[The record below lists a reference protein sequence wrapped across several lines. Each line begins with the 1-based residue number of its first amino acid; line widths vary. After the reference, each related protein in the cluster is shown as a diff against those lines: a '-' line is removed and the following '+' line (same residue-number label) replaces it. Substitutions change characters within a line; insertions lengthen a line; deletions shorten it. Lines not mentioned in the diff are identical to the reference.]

1 MSVHDAETL
10 FEFPCEYPVKAMGSD
25 VGNLEDLVVTL
36 VSKHCSEII
45 HIKSRPS
52 KQGNFIAVT
61 VTITASSKQQLDN
74 IYYELSSH
82 EKIMMAL

>member
-1 MSVHDAETL
+1 MTERDDETL

-25 VGNLEDLVVTL
+25 VENLEDLVITL

-45 HIKSRPS
+45 HVKSRSS
-52 KQGNFIAVT
+52 KKGNFIAVT

-74 IYYELSSH
+74 IYYELTGH